1 MFCNFYTDAMLLIF
15 VQYEVLPVLF
25 DIKIL
30 FHCAMKVHFTERHG
44 REVNTPTSCSE
55 GPGFDYRHHP
65 PVILIEDFVVFLSP
79 SRRIPA

>member
-30 FHCAMKVHFTERHG
+30 FHCTMKVHCTEHHDRV
-44 REVNTPTSCSE
+44 VNAPTSHSE
-55 GPGFDYRHHP
+55 GPGFDYRHHR